1 MKRWIGLV
9 LACLLML
16 AGCGTPGS
24 GTPQTGQMLEY
35 PMEHSAY
42 PEREYRAVWVSY
54 LEWMRFDFSSEEAFR
69 QQCQELAQR
78 CKALGLNTVLAQV
91 RPFGD
96 ALYPSQWFPWSHLCT
111 GTQGQN
117 PGFDPLLVLEQEVH
131 GAGLE
136 LEAWV
141 NPYRVKGPTGVPE
154 LSEQSLASQYPH
166 LVKETEQG
174 IYLNPASQ
182 EARDLIVKG
191 VEELLE
197 HYQLEGIHF
206 DDYFYPTT
214 DPEFDKEEYAQQGG
228 GLSLEEWRKQNVNQ
242 LVQQVYTAIKA
253 RWPEVRFGISPT
265 GNIENNYDIQYSDVK
280 LWLSEPGYVDYLMP
294 QIYWGFGYTTSNG
307 DTQYGFQQLVQ
318 RWAELPRSEQV
329 QLYVGLGAYRI
340 GEGDGGSNVDSVS
353 QWQKGNQL
361 AAQVEH
367 LRTSRMQGYG
377 LYRYDSLFFNT
388 VWSELC
394 GLEQENL
401 ATCNQVSGE

>member
-1 MKRWIGLV
+1 M
-9 LACLLML
+9 
-16 AGCGTPGS
+16 
-24 GTPQTGQMLEY
+24 
-35 PMEHSAY
+35 
-42 PEREYRAVWVSY
+42 
-54 LEWMRFDFSSEEAFR
+54 
-69 QQCQELAQR
+69 
-78 CKALGLNTVLAQV
+78 
-91 RPFGD
+91 
-96 ALYPSQWFPWSHLCT
+96 
-111 GTQGQN
+111 
-117 PGFDPLLVLEQEVH
+117 
-131 GAGLE
+131 
-136 LEAWV
+136 
-141 NPYRVKGPTGVPE
+141 
-154 LSEQSLASQYPH
+154 
-166 LVKETEQG
+166 
-174 IYLNPASQ
+174 
-182 EARDLIVKG
+182 
-191 VEELLE
+191 
-197 HYQLEGIHF
+197 
-206 DDYFYPTT
+206 
-214 DPEFDKEEYAQQGG
+214 
-228 GLSLEEWRKQNVNQ
+228 NQ

-265 GNIENNYDIQYSDVK
+265 GNIENNYNIQYSDVK

-367 LRTSRMQGYG
+367 LRTSRIQGYG

>member
-35 PMEHSAY
+35 PMEHTSY
-42 PEREYRAVWVSY
+42 PGREYRAVWVSY

-191 VEELLE
+191 VEALLA
-197 HYQLEGIHF
+197 L
-206 DDYFYPTT
+206 
-214 DPEFDKEEYAQQGG
+214 
-228 GLSLEEWRKQNVNQ
+228 
-242 LVQQVYTAIKA
+242 
-253 RWPEVRFGISPT
+253 
-265 GNIENNYDIQYSDVK
+265 
-280 LWLSEPGYVDYLMP
+280 
-294 QIYWGFGYTTSNG
+294 
-307 DTQYGFQQLVQ
+307 
-318 RWAELPRSEQV
+318 
-329 QLYVGLGAYRI
+329 
-340 GEGDGGSNVDSVS
+340 
-353 QWQKGNQL
+353 
-361 AAQVEH
+361 
-367 LRTSRMQGYG
+367 
-377 LYRYDSLFFNT
+377 
-388 VWSELC
+388 
-394 GLEQENL
+394 
-401 ATCNQVSGE
+401 